1 MARRRAM
8 TMDAPTRFSAP
19 GFLRLVKIGGIL
31 VFALLVVL
39 VVVAGYLTFRILRA
53 RNLIE
58 NITPQSSFQTN
69 YESLSFTDRRGGVHE
84 GWLLVGLR
92 GAPVVLLC
100 HGHESNRSEMLSLGT
115 VLRQNHFNVYVFN
128 FDAGPASPK
137 FSDLG
142 VSEVDVVLDAITFI
156 TGQPGVN
163 PHRVGLFGANT
174 GAFAALATAQQSQHV
189 RALALDSV
197 YEHPR
202 QMFES
207 QVEEFLGGSSAMF
220 RILADLEFRL
230 VTVGRNP
237 PPVGEELGKLEGV
250 PKLFISGRDSPL
262 LAQATEALYEK
273 APQPKRLLVME
284 HSLSALATGA
294 EKKEYE
300 HQVLTF
306 FLHNLP
312 LRAD

>member
-1 MARRRAM
+1 
-8 TMDAPTRFSAP
+8 MDAPTRFSTA
-19 GFLRLVKIGGIL
+19 GFLRLVKVAGIL
-31 VFALLVVL
+31 LFALVVVL
-39 VVVAGYLTFRILRA
+39 VVIAGYLTFRILRA

-58 NITPQSSFQTN
+58 NVTPQSSFQTN
-69 YESLSFTDRRGGVHE
+69 YENLSFKDRRGREHV

-92 GAPVVLLC
+92 GAPVILLC

-115 VLRQNHFNVYVFN
+115 VLRQNHFNVYLFN
-128 FDAGPASPK
+128 FDAGRANPM

-142 VSEVDVVLDAITFI
+142 VSEVDVILDAIAFI
-156 TGQPGVN
+156 TEQPGVN
-163 PHRVGLFGANT
+163 PNRVGLFGANS
-174 GAFAALATAQQSQHV
+174 GAFAALAAAQQNQHV

-197 YEHPR
+197 YSHPR

-207 QVEEFLGGSSAMF
+207 QVEKFLGGSSSTF

-230 VTVGRNP
+230 VTLGRKP
-237 PPVGEELGKLEGV
+237 PPVREELGKLDGV

-262 LAQATEALYEK
+262 LAEATETLYEQS
-273 APQPKRLLVME
+273 PQPKRLLVLE